1 MVWIPIPHI
10 SASNGRDS
18 KLTTTSST
26 LGRRDLVCWWDLAT
40 NISLYIWPHCWQ
52 PGKVCHTL
60 KPSWHRSITFLS
72 WTMLAMC
79 GGKALKLCA
88 VCHVPREVL
97 HWLDVKHPQC
107 TKLETHEAI
116 QKAQKMGK
124 GPAENLL
131 RNFGLHVHEVCVYK
145 LIIKLILALL
155 LVTNRVSSHKFTTPT
170 HIGHYHLTDFTPG
183 KREYGEITHY
193 LLFRISCPSLDRM
206 CWPNLRLCNYFFP
219 LNWDKLH
226 IYIGCTCSQG
236 GKTSRLLNQGYLVTS
251 MMVLD

>member
-18 KLTTTSST
+18 KLTTTSSM
-26 LGRRDLVCWWDLAT
+26 LGCQDSVCWWDLAT

-116 QKAQKMGK
+116 QKAQKNVK
-124 GPAENLL
+124 GTSWELTSEL
-131 RNFGLHVHEVCVYK
+131 RITCAWGVCLQVDNK
-145 LIIKLILALL
+145 
-155 LVTNRVSSHKFTTPT
+155 
-170 HIGHYHLTDFTPG
+170 TD
-183 KREYGEITHY
+183 
-193 LLFRISCPSLDRM
+193 
-206 CWPNLRLCNYFFP
+206 
-219 LNWDKLH
+219 
-226 IYIGCTCSQG
+226 
-236 GKTSRLLNQGYLVTS
+236 TSIAAG
-251 MMVLD
+251 D